1 MEQSV
6 KIILASGSPRRK
18 ELFERA
24 GISFSVIKSGAKE
37 VMTKTIP
44 AEAVQELAAKK
55 AADVK
60 ERLSESDFLQGLE
73 QDKNKEGIFI
83 VGADTIVVSEG
94 IVLGKPGNEE
104 EAFRMLMSL
113 SGRTHS
119 VFTGV
124 CGIYLDREGKVVPE
138 RGISFAEETF
148 VTMYPFMEEEARAY
162 IRTGEPMD
170 KAGAYG
176 IQGLGGLFVKE
187 IRGDYQNVVG
197 FPLAAFWRLGCQKNF
212 FRL

>member
-6 KIILASGSPRRK
+6 KVILASGSPRRK
-18 ELFERA
+18 EMFERA
-24 GISFSVIKSGAKE
+24 GISFSVLKSDAKE
-37 VMTKTIP
+37 VMTKTAP
-44 AEAVQELAAKK
+44 GEGVLELAKQKAEAV
-55 AADVK
+55 K
-60 ERLSESDFLQGLE
+60 EQLSKRDFLWNLE
-73 QDKNKEGIFI
+73 EDKNKEGILI

-94 IVLGKPGNEE
+94 TILGKPEDE
-104 EAFRMLMSL
+104 KDALRILMSL
-113 SGRTHS
+113 SGKTHS

-124 CGIYLDREGKVVPE
+124 CGIFLNREGNVVPE
-138 RGISFAEETF
+138 RGVSFAEETF

-176 IQGLGGLFVKE
+176 IQGLGGLLVKE

-197 FPLAAFWRLGCQKNF
+197 FPLAAFFRLGCQKNF

>member
-6 KIILASGSPRRK
+6 KIILASGSPRRR

-24 GISFSVIKSGAKE
+24 GISFSVLKSDAKE
-37 VMTKTIP
+37 VMTKTVP
-44 AEAVQELAAKK
+44 GEAVLELAALK
-55 AADVK
+55 ASDVK
-60 ERLSESDFLQGLE
+60 DRLPETGFLWDSEK
-73 QDKNKEGIFI
+73 DKNKEGILI

-94 IVLGKPGNEE
+94 NILGKPKDEE
-104 EAFRMLMSL
+104 DALRILMSL

-124 CGIYLDREGKVVPE
+124 CGIFLDREGNVVPE
-138 RGISFAEETF
+138 RGVSFAEETF

-176 IQGLGGLFVKE
+176 IQGLGGLFVEE
-187 IRGDYQNVVG
+187 IRGDYHNVVG